1 MADPDF
7 RFKLCVGRV
16 PGPPADPRADS
27 PPPPALLL
35 LLPPPG
41 PRRSEAQVAYP
52 SAEAAAVV
60 CRAVGMDKE
69 LTPAKVRRTLAVEGA
84 ALVLTFEATELRL
97 LRASVSTLLDLILLS
112 TRAVERFPA
121 LPG

>member
-1 MADPDF
+1 M
-7 RFKLCVGRV
+7 
-16 PGPPADPRADS
+16 
-27 PPPPALLL
+27 
-35 LLPPPG
+35 
-41 PRRSEAQVAYP
+41 AYP

-60 CRAVGMDKE
+60 CRAVGVDKE